1 MGVDNLGGFSKL
13 FGSMWQGSLYGR
25 FEASAV
31 FMVFLSL
38 CDRDGH
44 VDMTPEAIAGT
55 CGWPLDFIRS
65 GIAELEKPDLRSR
78 TPNEDGR
85 RIIRLDDH
93 RDWGWMITNYAKYR
107 DEMRSMDRREYLRQ
121 KKREQRSRQQMS
133 TGQPSS
139 TIGNRRQPIAE
150 AEAEADSRSR
160 QEKNPS
166 AATRPAEHPI
176 PPEFIKF
183 RATFPARAGSQ
194 PWRRALTAACVR
206 IREGASWSEILDGTR
221 RYADFCLATGKLG
234 TEYVMQAA
242 TFVGPE
248 KRYLELWTL
257 PATKADVQLANN
269 ISAAHEFLRRTDPQ

>member
-1 MGVDNLGGFSKL
+1 M

-38 CDRDGH
+38 CDRDGR

-65 GIAELEKPDLRSR
+65 GIAELEKPDPRSR
-78 TPNEDGR
+78 TPDEDGR

-121 KKREQRSRQQMS
+121 KKREQRARQQLS

-139 TIGNRRQPIAE
+139 TSINRCQPIAD
-150 AEAEADSRSR
+150 AEAEADSRGR

-166 AATRPAEHPI
+166 AAARPDEHPI
-176 PPEFIKF
+176 PPEFTKF
-183 RATFPARAGSQ
+183 RATFPIRAGSQ
-194 PWRRALTAACVR
+194 PWRRALTAARSR
-206 IREGASWSEILDGTR
+206 IREGATWVEILDGTQ

-248 KRYLELWTL
+248 KRYLDPWTL
-257 PATKADVQLANN
+257 PPTKADVQLASN
-269 ISAAHEFLRRTDPQ
+269 ISAALEAKRQLFGKTYDAE

>member
-65 GIAELEKPDLRSR
+65 GIAELEKPDPRSR
-78 TPNEDGR
+78 TPDEDGR

-107 DEMRSMDRREYLRQ
+107 DEMRSMDRREYLRL

-133 TGQPSS
+133 TCQPSS
-139 TIGNRRQPIAE
+139 TSDNRRQPIAE
-150 AEAEADSRSR
+150 AEAEADSRK
-160 QEKNPS
+160 EKKGEREARAPRS
-166 AATRPAEHPI
+166 A
-176 PPEFIKF
+176 
-183 RATFPARAGSQ
+183 PARRL
-194 PWRRALTAACVR
+194 PEDFTLTPERRAMADAENADPDREFAAFTDYWR
-206 IREGASWSEILDGTR
+206 AASGAKARKHDWDGTWRNWCR
-221 RYADFCLATGKLG
+221 RAGDFKPRQKVSDEPQFTWRP
-234 TEYVMQAA
+234 
-242 TFVGPE
+242 GPE
-248 KRYLELWTL
+248 
-257 PATKADVQLANN
+257 DC
-269 ISAAHEFLRRTDPQ
+269 